1 MSSKP
6 SSCSQESTSGVTSN
20 SALIS
25 DDELSAA
32 MAFAQEISEQPPNA
46 VINTKALL
54 KSSAHEALNQVMRAE
69 GELFRMATESDEA
82 QIAFMNF
89 LTKKSK
95 VK

>member
-1 MSSKP
+1 M
-6 SSCSQESTSGVTSN
+6 GLIN
-20 SALIS
+20 SIS

-32 MAFAQEISEQPPNA
+32 MTFAQEISEQPPNA

-54 KSSAHEALNQVMRAE
+54 KSSAHEALNQVIRAE